1 MKYLGLVLVSCG
13 VAALAVASSPAR
25 AFDIQGQSASLQDGG
40 TQFASPADQVLN
52 PDFAKGS
59 SLALPYVSRS
69 DSSSFISDYG
79 NMIAIPGPGI
89 DKPAPAWAFSG
100 R

>member
-1 MKYLGLVLVSCG
+1 MKYLGLVLVFCG

-25 AFDIQGQSASLQDGG
+25 AFDIQGQSASLQDG
-40 TQFASPADQVLN
+40 TQFASPVDQALN